1 MQESMRAPQ
10 SFECG
15 SPIRGEVA
23 ALDDSVQLWTAT
35 EAFQSLTTRFNWGCS
50 FGRQYPALDDNI
62 QLWTTAHAFQSLL
75 AHFQS

>member
-10 SFECG
+10 SFEGG
-15 SPIRGEVA
+15 SPIIGEVA
-23 ALDDSVQLWTAT
+23 ALDDSVQLWTAI
-35 EAFQSLTTRFNWGCS
+35 EAFQSLTTRFRWGCS